1 MDQCL
6 ENADLICRDASE
18 ESGVVC
24 PQVVAGKELA
34 HFCFKAKVNLTLG
47 GLNNGGLHESSN
59 EDCLF
64 LNIYVPE
71 VETRCYNFI
80 LDPCLLQLS
89 SPCALLDPWRGL
101 QCRVWKRG

>member
-6 ENADLICRDASE
+6 ENADLICRDATE

-64 LNIYVPE
+64 LNIYVPD

-80 LDPCLLQLS
+80 LDPCPVQ
-89 SPCALLDPWRGL
+89 
-101 QCRVWKRG
+101 